1 MKISEIFY
9 EVDQNMQNMG
19 SYVFGNMLPQELALQ
34 WDRTVNKYLDSYLK
48 PSVAGNL
55 EGIDEIQ
62 IDIDTLRLL
71 KIIDAP
77 ITLTAGVGTL
87 PADYR
92 NLLNDRSLVTV
103 CGNPQIVP
111 NRLFGDEDLYQI
123 LQNPFTKPKLLSPI
137 SRIYGNSIKIYT
149 DNFVVPT
156 VYIDY
161 IRKPVSLTDLGLTF
175 PNTYYDTG
183 FMNYDYQEFPTQA
196 LQVIIDN
203 MRDRLL
209 ELVESDRLPSA
220 VQESQD
226 FGKK

>member
-9 EVDQNMQNMG
+9 TVDQNMQNMG

-34 WDRTVNKYLDSYLK
+34 FDRTANKYLDGFLVPAQLGTLK
-48 PSVAGNL
+48 GV
-55 EGIDEIQ
+55 DEIQ
-62 IDIDTLRLL
+62 IDVDTLRLL
-71 KIIDAP
+71 KIIDFP
-77 ITLTAGVGTL
+77 ITLTSGVGAL
-87 PADYR
+87 PDNYR
-92 NLLNDRSLVTV
+92 NLLNDRSLVTS
-103 CGNPQIVP
+103 CGNPTIVP

-123 LQNPFTKPKLLSPI
+123 LQNPFTKPRLLSPI
-137 SRIYGNSIKIYT
+137 SRIYGNNIKVYT

-161 IRKPVSLTDLGLTF
+161 IRKPVSLIDLGLTF

-183 FMNYDYQEFPTQA
+183 FMNYDYQEFPLQA
-196 LQVIIDN
+196 LQVIMDN